1 MEKKC
6 FFTGHRGLGADFD
19 KEQAYGLIKILNE
32 KCGVDTF
39 VCGGAVGFDIE
50 MGELVLK
57 LKEEHSDVK
66 LWLFLPC
73 INQDAKWNYTDKARR
88 QALIDRA
95 DYIDCPQVYY
105 DSTVMKTRNYKM
117 VDTCF
122 YGISYFNG
130 KRVSGTAQTLRYAK
144 RQGRKIFNLAK
155 EGNDAIN
162 GH

>member
-1 MEKKC
+1 MKKKC
-6 FFTGHRGLGADFD
+6 FFTGHRGLGADFSR
-19 KEQAYGLIKILNE
+19 ERAYNAIKVLNE
-32 KCGVDTF
+32 KMGVDTF
-39 VCGGAVGFDIE
+39 VCGGAIGFDIE

-57 LKEEHSDVK
+57 LKEEHSEVK

-73 INQDAKWNYTDKARR
+73 INQDERWNATDKARR

-105 DSTVMKTRNYKM
+105 DSTVMKKRNYKM
-117 VDTCF
+117 VDTCY

-144 RQGRKIFNLAK
+144 KMERKLFNLAK
-155 EGNDAIN
+155 EGTRAISEL
-162 GH
+162 